1 MIEQKY
7 DELIKTL
14 RSFTNNT
21 DRNNEE
27 DIKRT
32 VNYLEQN
39 NRKTE
44 IIRTE
49 KDFVL
54 PNNVDDIVKRC
65 NVVWIHFGLNVGCEF
80 GGHHPAIIIRCMGDS
95 VYVIPLDSG
104 NIPEENGIKGI

>member
-32 VNYLEQN
+32 VNYLE
-39 NRKTE
+39 
-44 IIRTE
+44 
-49 KDFVL
+49 
-54 PNNVDDIVKRC
+54 
-65 NVVWIHFGLNVGCEF
+65 
-80 GGHHPAIIIRCMGDS
+80 
-95 VYVIPLDSG
+95 
-104 NIPEENGIKGI
+104 